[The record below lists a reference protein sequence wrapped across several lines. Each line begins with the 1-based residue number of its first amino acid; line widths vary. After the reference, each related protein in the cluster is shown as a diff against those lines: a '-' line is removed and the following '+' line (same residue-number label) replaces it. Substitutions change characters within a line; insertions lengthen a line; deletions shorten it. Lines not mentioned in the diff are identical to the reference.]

1 MKIKTYCKDIDLDNY
16 MHMLFNPR
24 LNEITFNG
32 VNCTERLYFPSTEKA
47 LEFYFEIIEAMYAD
61 AKELDLEHIP
71 TSYEILNLGSF
82 KNAVAERLKEYEP
95 DEE

>member
-1 MKIKTYCKDIDLDNY
+1 MKIKTYCKDIDLDEF
-16 MHMLFNPR
+16 MHILFNPK

-32 VNCTERLYFPSTEKA
+32 VYSTERLYFPSTEKA

-61 AKELDLEHIP
+61 VEQLDLEHIQA
-71 TSYEILNLGSF
+71 SYDILHLGSL
-82 KNAVAERLKEYEP
+82 KNTVAERLKEYEP